1 MNHNTPTARPRRRY
15 DPGRRERLIEAALDV
30 IAESGVAGTTHRRIA
45 AAADVPLGSMT
56 YHFDGIDEVL
66 ALAFT
71 RLADTVADQFDAR
84 MASATDRTGAA
95 DAVVDLIA
103 TDLLGSSRDLVLSY
117 ELYTAAVRNPALRH
131 VTQGWMERSR
141 RALERHF
148 DPATAR
154 ALDAL
159 IEGLV
164 LHSALSTAPMTTEE
178 IRAAVHRMTR

>member
-1 MNHNTPTARPRRRY
+1 MSDSTPSDRPRRRY

-45 AAADVPLGSMT
+45 AAADVLGS
-56 YHFDGIDEVL
+56 G
-66 ALAFT
+66 
-71 RLADTVADQFDAR
+71 
-84 MASATDRTGAA
+84 
-95 DAVVDLIA
+95 
-103 TDLLGSSRDLVLSY
+103 RDLVLSY
-117 ELYTAAVRNPALRH
+117 ELYAAAVRNPALRH

>member
-1 MNHNTPTARPRRRY
+1 MSDSTPSDRPRRRY
-15 DPGRRERLIEAALDV
+15 DPGRRERLIEAALD
-30 IAESGVAGTTHRRIA
+30 AESGVAGTTHRRIA
-45 AAADVPLGSMT
+45 AAADVLGS
-56 YHFDGIDEVL
+56 G
-66 ALAFT
+66 
-71 RLADTVADQFDAR
+71 
-84 MASATDRTGAA
+84 
-95 DAVVDLIA
+95 
-103 TDLLGSSRDLVLSY
+103 RDLVLSY
-117 ELYTAAVRNPALRH
+117 ELYAAAVRNPALRH